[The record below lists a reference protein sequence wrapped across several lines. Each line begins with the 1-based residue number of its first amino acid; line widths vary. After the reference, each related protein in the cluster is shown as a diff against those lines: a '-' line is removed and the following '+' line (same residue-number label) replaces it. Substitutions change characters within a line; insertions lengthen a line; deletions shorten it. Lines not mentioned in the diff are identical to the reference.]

1 MKIPIIESNS
11 RLNDPQIVQPDI
23 GLYTNGGKAFSEVGK
38 QLDSITQQFKK
49 VQDFQERTQSSNIL
63 RDELDNI
70 TAQADADDD
79 PTNMPKYEEA
89 INMAI
94 DKNANTISDKINRM
108 EARQDFINKGY
119 AVNVDIV
126 NKFRTKSVEK
136 SQNQAFIDFDG
147 YKREFS
153 VTADPVK
160 KQEILQRAI
169 GSLDRS
175 VASGVFSAEAAN
187 ALRKQAMTDWPLEG
201 AMVDVDGAPDQVLN
215 TLDSGGYQDIQGSDR
230 KMLRDYAYS
239 AVQRKEALNKQV
251 QEKEYTDT
259 KIEFQKKLS
268 DGSLRPTDV
277 IEAAKSGRLPPDSF
291 EKYMNVA
298 TKGIDISA
306 RTDGSTYAS
315 LLNEVTSLGTYR
327 KDKLVDS
334 QATAKRIADFRLR
347 VIESNQQGKLSET
360 DMRKMLDGTQKLF
373 DEKVRK
379 EVEKQKNW
387 GDHFSNFVNRMNDTF
402 SDDVEERKRQYMGE
416 YFDRVIVNGEP
427 AQSVVDEIK
436 FTEYREKNKW
446 ITGVPKEGQVFKD
459 KNGVKMKVFPDRL
472 PEPVDK

>member
-1 MKIPIIESNS
+1 MKIPTIESNS

-108 EARQDFINKGY
+108 EAKQDFINKGY

-175 VASGVFSAEAAN
+175 VASGVFSAEAAK
-187 ALRKQAMTDWPLEG
+187 ALREQAMTDWPLEG
-201 AMVDVDGAPDQVLN
+201 AMVDVDGAPDKVLDN
-215 TLDSGGYQDIQGSDR
+215 LDAGGYSEIQGTDR

-239 AVQRKEALNKQV
+239 AVQRREALNKQA

-268 DGSLRPTDV
+268 DGSLKPTDV
-277 IEAAKSGRLPPDSF
+277 IEAAKAGRLPPDSF

-347 VIESNQQGKLSET
+347 VIESNQQGKLSEA

-379 EVEKQKNW
+379 EVEKQA
-387 GDHFSNFVNRMNDTF
+387 GAGRNFMNF
-402 SDDVEERKRQYMGE
+402 IGRLQDDFAGEVEQKKKEYMGE
-416 YFDRVIVNGEP
+416 FFDRVIVNGEKANDVHKEISNRENINIKP
-427 AQSVVDEIK
+427 EISTYPKDGVD
-436 FTEYREKNKW
+436 
-446 ITGVPKEGQVFKD
+446 GQD
-459 KNGVKMKVFPDRL
+459 QYGNHIRVFPDGSFEIL
-472 PEPVDK
+472 SK